1 MAQALRLHF
10 SVKMSIA
17 TLVVKVDSLGSAE
30 EIGFGVQL
38 DSSTPD
44 IDQLDSS
51 RIVVGVVNWFV
62 CVWSL
67 FSRLGPLMILAGL

>member
-1 MAQALRLHF
+1 M
-10 SVKMSIA
+10 KMSIA
-17 TLVVKVDSLGSAE
+17 TSVVKVDSLGSTE

-62 CVWSL
+62 CV
-67 FSRLGPLMILAGL
+67 